1 VSSSR
6 SIRFATEF
14 NKTWVGDGK
23 RLRGYFQKML
33 EKVWTEISMRNAY
46 ALIMKLDLS
55 LRVPKLDNQ

>member
-1 VSSSR
+1 MSSSR
-6 SIRFATEF
+6 SIRFANEF